1 MKRIVQRSAILFWC
15 AGVGVSAWAIPLDP
29 LISLE
34 NLWSLKASDF
44 MTLGSGLGYQW
55 TSGSKDSARVALSER
70 EIFGRP
76 VVESVVRFDG
86 DMVKQVSLT
95 LYARGDSGELT
106 EERFD
111 ALVRDAV
118 AAISKASGVSFINRG
133 KDPTNLVKA
142 ERLIW
147 VNSQSQYLLEFS
159 KTKAEK
165 ARGITFRAEFIRL
178 TVTAPEKKLG
188 LLEGASKPQPEKFFG
203 QRHVKKNGDSGDVW
217 ISDIPMVDQGAK
229 GYCVVATTERVMRYY
244 GKSVD
249 ANELAQLA
257 NSSATGGTNPVALYG
272 ALKNLVSRL
281 RLRVRDTQV
290 EETSADALKLIADY
304 NRIAKKNK
312 VREIPHSGPVIDIA
326 GIYGSMDVSILKEVR
341 SKNRSDFERFR
352 RRIEAEIN
360 QGVPLLWTV
369 MLGLIPEPNIPQN
382 AGGHMRLIIGY
393 NAASEEVLFSDSWG
407 AGHELKRMSMADA
420 WAITRGAKCI
430 EPI

>member
-1 MKRIVQRSAILFWC
+1 MLFWWAG
-15 AGVGVSAWAIPLDP
+15 AGVSGWAIPLDP
-29 LISLE
+29 LVSME
-34 NLWSLKASDF
+34 NVWSLKADDF
-44 MTLGSGLGYQW
+44 MTLGSGLGYRW
-55 TSGSKDSARVALSER
+55 TSGSRDSARVALSDR

-86 DMVKQVSLT
+86 NTVKQISLI

-106 EERFD
+106 EEKFD
-111 ALVRDAV
+111 ALVRESV
-118 AAISKASGVSFINRG
+118 AAISKASGVSFLSRG
-133 KDPTNLVKA
+133 KDPTNLVRA

-147 VNSQSQYLLEFS
+147 VNKQSQYVLEFS
-159 KTKAEK
+159 KTKADK
-165 ARGITFRAEFIRL
+165 ARGMAFRAEFIRL
-178 TVTAPEKKLG
+178 TVTAPAEKLG
-188 LLEGASKPQPEKFFG
+188 LLEGASRPQPKKFFG
-203 QRHVKKNGDSGDVW
+203 QSHLKKNGDSGDVW
-217 ISDIPMVDQGAK
+217 IADIPMVDQGAK
-229 GYCVVATTERVMRYY
+229 GYCVVAAAERVMRYY

-257 NSSATGGTNPVALYG
+257 NSSASGGTNPVALYG

-281 RLRVRDTQV
+281 RLRVRDTQA
-290 EETSADALKLIADY
+290 EETPAEALKMIAEY

-312 VREIPHSGPVIDIA
+312 VGEIPNPGPVIDIA

-341 SKNRSDFERFR
+341 SKNRSDYERFR

-393 NAASEEVLFSDSWG
+393 NASSEEVLFSDSWG
-407 AGHELKRMSMADA
+407 AGHELKRMSMVDA
-420 WAITRGAKCI
+420 WAMTMGTKCI

>member
-1 MKRIVQRSAILFWC
+1 
-15 AGVGVSAWAIPLDP
+15 VSAWAIPLDP
-29 LISLE
+29 LISME

-44 MTLGSGLGYQW
+44 MNLGSGLGYQW
-55 TSGSKDSARVALSER
+55 TSGSKDSARVALSDR

-86 DMVKQVSLT
+86 DTVKQVSLT

-111 ALVRDAV
+111 VLVRDAV

-133 KDPTNLVKA
+133 KDPTNLVRA

-165 ARGITFRAEFIRL
+165 ARGIAFRAEFIRL

-188 LLEGASKPQPEKFFG
+188 LLEGASQPQPKKFFG
-203 QRHVKKNGDSGDVW
+203 QSHLRKNGESGDVW
-217 ISDIPMVDQGAK
+217 IGDIPMVDQGAK
-229 GYCVVATTERVMRYY
+229 GYCVVATAERVMRYY
-244 GKSVD
+244 GKAVD

-257 NSSATGGTNPVALYG
+257 NSSPSRGTNPVALYG

-281 RLRVRDTQV
+281 RLRLRDTHV
-290 EETSADALKLIADY
+290 EETPAEALKLIAEY

-312 VREIPHSGPVIDIA
+312 VREIPPLGPVIDIA
-326 GIYGSMDVSILKEVR
+326 GIYGSMDVSILKAVR
-341 SKNRSDFERFR
+341 GKNRSDFERFR

-369 MLGLIPEPNIPQN
+369 VLGLIPEPNIPQN

-420 WAITRGAKCI
+420 WAITMGTKCI